1 MLAEKAYAK
10 LYGSFSAIIG
20 GSEAEALQDLT
31 GGLPSRIGIG
41 GEQAEPRFKGSGA
54 AEEAWTLLNSLLD
67 EGAVVC
73 CSRQADAIRRGIIP
87 NHAYGILRALEVRLV
102 GGKSAKLVQVR
113 NPWGR
118 GLEWDGAWSDADS
131 SWTRV
136 APESQRLLGRN
147 VGTGQQVSDGTWWMT
162 VADWQANFHRLECC
176 RHLELLPEW
185 TVHAVVGEWQPES
198 TETGQWH
205 LFPQYHLQAQ
215 RTDPA
220 TPPRFPRRH
229 HRPFP
234 QPGHALTGGRRV
246 PHGGLSADGAR
257 HARPQGLARHC
268 ADADGGPA
276 V

>member
-87 NHAYGILRALEVRLV
+87 NHAYGILRALEVKLV

-131 SWTRV
+131 SSLDTRRARV
-136 APESQRLLGRN
+136 
-147 VGTGQQVSDGTWWMT
+147 
-162 VADWQANFHRLECC
+162 
-176 RHLELLPEW
+176 
-185 TVHAVVGEWQPES
+185 VVGEC
-198 TETGQWH
+198 
-205 LFPQYHLQAQ
+205 
-215 RTDPA
+215 
-220 TPPRFPRRH
+220 RH
-229 HRPFP
+229 R
-234 QPGHALTGGRRV
+234 LCDCRLVNLR
-246 PHGGLSADGAR
+246 L
-257 HARPQGLARHC
+257 
-268 ADADGGPA
+268 
-276 V
+276 

>member
-1 MLAEKAYAK
+1 MGAQVRVCRGGEWRTVVIDDFLPCDAKGQPAFARSAVKNGTVEIWVMLAEKAYAK

-87 NHAYGILRALEVRLV
+87 NHAYGILRALEVKLV

-136 APESQRLLGRN
+136 APESQRLLGR
-147 VGTGQQVSDGTWWMT
+147 
-162 VADWQANFHRLECC
+162 C
-176 RHLELLPEW
+176 
-185 TVHAVVGEWQPES
+185 AVVRE
-198 TETGQWH
+198 
-205 LFPQYHLQAQ
+205 
-215 RTDPA
+215 
-220 TPPRFPRRH
+220 
-229 HRPFP
+229 
-234 QPGHALTGGRRV
+234 GGRLRA
-246 PHGGLSADGAR
+246 SS
-257 HARPQGLARHC
+257 
-268 ADADGGPA
+268 
-276 V
+276 